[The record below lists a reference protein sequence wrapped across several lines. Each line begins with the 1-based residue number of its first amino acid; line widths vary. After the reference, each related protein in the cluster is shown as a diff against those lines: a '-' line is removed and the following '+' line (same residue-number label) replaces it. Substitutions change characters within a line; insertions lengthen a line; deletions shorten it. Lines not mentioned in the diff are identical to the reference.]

1 MNLCKRL
8 VTAGSMSLACAL
20 LAVTLAAPVAG
31 AHARV
36 ATHARM
42 TKITGVVRS
51 INIAHHT
58 ITVAATV
65 PSRRGHRTKLMTLD
79 VSSARVT
86 GHHGSFAIGD
96 KVSITA
102 TGVNGSCAGTATTIA
117 VIGVANGGSNG
128 NGAAIAGTVT
138 TVDES
143 AGMLTLAAPRPRGAA
158 ATQSIAVEVTS
169 STILAVQ
176 DAGGSAVSL
185 SDIDTGDHVI
195 VVTADVTAKPIVALG
210 VIDSSHP
217 GSNHSD
223 PTLPA
228 PAPATHQS
236 VTGVVAGVDL
246 TAGSLAVTDQAGD
259 AVTVMVGG
267 QTPVYALSGDTGQA
281 SALGDV
287 NVGDAVRVRYTGDLS
302 STITAN
308 VVYDLGPAR
317 TPPIDPPTP
326 PAPPAPPSPTPPSP
340 APPTGNE
347 SVSGVVAS
355 IDEADSQLV
364 ITGTE
369 VAENITVMVADTT
382 SVYEI
387 SDGGAEGQTATLAD
401 VKVGDTVKVRFTGAL
416 SSTITATVLYD
427 TGTWIPPAPPSPPTP
442 PPPPTLPQTG
452 SVTATV
458 TGVYPKDDAITVTA
472 GGIEIA
478 VVYNDETVYSDSAPG
493 ASEPATIAD
502 INVGDSLSV
511 TWISASAHYV
521 VASEIDDGG
530 PAKS

>member
-8 VTAGSMSLACAL
+8 VAGGSMSLACAL

-36 ATHARM
+36 ATHART

-58 ITVAATV
+58 ITVATTV
-65 PSRRGHRTKLMTLD
+65 PSGRGHRTKLITLD
-79 VSSARVT
+79 VSSASVT

-102 TGVNGSCAGTATTIA
+102 TGMNSSGTGTATTIA
-117 VIGVANGGSNG
+117 VIGVPNGGSNG
-128 NGAAIAGTVT
+128 HGAAIAGTVT

-143 AGMLTLAAPRPRGAA
+143 SGMLTLSLPGAGAAA
-158 ATQSIAVEVTS
+158 ATQSLAVEVTA

-176 DAGGSAVSL
+176 DAGSSAVSL
-185 SDIDTGDHVI
+185 SDINTGDHVI
-195 VVTADVTAKPIVALG
+195 VMTADVTANPIVALG

-223 PTLPA
+223 PTLP

-236 VTGVVAGVDL
+236 VTGVVTGVDL
-246 TAGSLAVTDQAGD
+246 DGSLAITDQAGD
-259 AVTVMVGG
+259 AVTVMVGRR
-267 QTPVYALSGDTGQA
+267 TPVYALSGDTGQA
-281 SALGDV
+281 SALADV
-287 NVGDAVRVRYTGDLS
+287 NVGDTVRVRYKGDLS
-302 STITAN
+302 STITAD

-317 TPPIDPPTP
+317 TPPVDPPTP
-326 PAPPAPPSPTPPSP
+326 PAPPSPTP
-340 APPTGNE
+340 ATGNE

-355 IDEADSQLV
+355 IDQADSQLV

-369 VAENITVMVADTT
+369 VAENITVVVADTT

-387 SDGGAEGQTATLAD
+387 SDGGAEGKTATLAD
-401 VKVGDTVKVRFTGAL
+401 VKVGDTVKVRFTGVLA
-416 SSTITATVLYD
+416 STITATVLYD
-427 TGTWIPPAPPSPPTP
+427 TGTWIPPAPPSPPT

-511 TWISASAHYV
+511 TWSSASAHYV